1 MEVPGT
7 NIYQNVIQ
15 SKEVITQYYLEDLT
29 VLPRPP
35 PKKIKGLR
43 REKTPWDFKKSV
55 FKDYIPDNEI
65 MLSRCFEYDWNNSKI
80 PKIVKDEKELE
91 QVKVFLRSVY
101 KNL

>member
-1 MEVPGT
+1 M
-7 NIYQNVIQ
+7 
-15 SKEVITQYYLEDLT
+15 
-29 VLPRPP
+29 PRPP

-65 MLSRCFEYDWNNSKI
+65 ILSRCFEYDWNNSKI

-91 QVKVFLRSVY
+91 QVKIFLRSIY

>member
-1 MEVPGT
+1 
-7 NIYQNVIQ
+7 
-15 SKEVITQYYLEDLT
+15 
-29 VLPRPP
+29 LPRPP

-65 MLSRCFEYDWNNSKI
+65 ILSRCFEYDWNNSKI

-91 QVKVFLRSVY
+91 QVKIFLRSIY